1 MKKLTLAQLEH
12 HLFAAA
18 VSEGDAFRMDIT
30 QYDREELDDYRHNL
44 FYK

>member
-12 HLFAAA
+12 RLFAAA
-18 VSEGDAFRMDIT
+18 VSEGDAFWMDTT
-30 QYDREELDDYRHNL
+30 QYDREKLDDYRKNF